1 MGYILKNYDDLV
13 VELTGILIEHDKD
26 HYTYQRDVYL
36 YDRDGVGELYVFENV
51 GGNSWLNDDHYTLVC
66 LKQQY
71 TDWTDTFQ
79 VISEIANV
87 LEWSKD
93 SLISRVYA
101 WKCETVPGFADDWT
115 ESEIGYQEVREFING
130 HEPLLDQIQKA
141 EREVFDEFR
150 SDYNQR
156 AIDLLD
162 EYIEYKNAEQGIRD
176 RSEVE

>member
-13 VELTGILIEHDKD
+13 VKLTGILIEHDRD

-36 YDRDGVGELYVFENV
+36 YDRDGVGELYVFTNV

-66 LKQQY
+66 LSQTN

-79 VISEIANV
+79 EISEIANV
-87 LEWSKD
+87 IGCSTESMN
-93 SLISRVYA
+93 IQVYS
-101 WKCETVPGFADDWT
+101 WKCETVPGYAEDCTVSD
-115 ESEIGYQEVREFING
+115 IGYHDVTEFIEA
-130 HEPLLDQIQKA
+130 HSDLLGTIRDA
-141 EREVFDEFR
+141 EQEIFDEFR

-162 EYIEYKNAEQGIRD
+162 EYIDYRDSEQGIRD

>member
-13 VELTGILIEHDKD
+13 VELTGILIEHDRD

-36 YDRDGVGELYVFENV
+36 YDRDGVGELYVFTNV

-66 LKQQY
+66 LPQTN

-79 VISEIANV
+79 EISEIANV
-87 LEWSKD
+87 LGWSKY

-101 WKCETVPGFADDWT
+101 WKCETVPGFADYT
-115 ESEIGYQEVREFING
+115 ESGIEYLEVREFITA
-130 HEPLLDQIQKA
+130 HEPLLDQIHKA

-150 SDYNQR
+150 SDYNQK

-162 EYIEYKNAEQGIRD
+162 EYIDYRDSEQGIRD